1 MIIRRGWGMWK
12 TNGKGKS
19 FRNAEGGEIPKWL
32 WAGFPNGFIRKKG
45 KKGENKRAEEIRKG
59 GGERC
64 PTLLRLNG
72 RNRTRT
78 AGMGEKREERRGGEN
93 ISGRAQE

>member
-32 WAGFPNGFIRKKG
+32 WVGFRMASSGRRG
-45 KKGENKRAEEIRKG
+45 KNGENKRAEENRKG

-64 PTLLRLNG
+64 PTLLWLNG

-78 AGMGEKREERRGGEN
+78 AGMGEKRGKREEGEN
-93 ISGRAQE
+93 ISDRAQE